1 MKTILSILI
10 LTFLISFGQNK
21 KTELNGTYYSVDN
34 EFEKWSIMELQENGV
49 FKYKYGLSACH
60 AEITGT
66 YSVDN
71 RKIRFENDREFTKKY
86 LESERDSLIK
96 SDSTFI
102 GIGIP
107 IYPDLSLTEWK
118 IKKNSIKPI
127 SEIDCGC
134 IIEKGKHR
142 KR

>member
-10 LTFLISFGQNK
+10 LTFLISIGQNK

-34 EFEKWSIMELQENGV
+34 EFEKWSIMELQQNGV
-49 FKYKYGLSACH
+49 FKYKYGLSACQ

-66 YSVDN
+66 YSVIN
-71 RKIRFENDREFTKKY
+71 RIIRFKNDREFTEKY

>member
-49 FKYKYGLSACH
+49 FKYKYGLSACQ

-66 YSVDN
+66 YSVEN

-96 SDSTFI
+96 SDSTFN

>member
-1 MKTILSILI
+1 MKIILSLI
-10 LTFLISFGQNK
+10 LLTFFISFGQNK
-21 KTELNGTYYSVDN
+21 TEELNGIYYSVDN
-34 EFEKWSIMELQENGV
+34 KFEKWSIMELKENGV
-49 FKYKYGLSACH
+49 FKYKYGLSACQ

-66 YSVDN
+66 YSVEN
-71 RKIRFENDREFTKKY
+71 NKIKFKNDQEFTKKY
-86 LESERDSLIK
+86 LEAERDSLIK
-96 SDSTFI
+96 TDSTFI

-118 IKKNSIKPI
+118 IKKSSIKPI

-134 IIEKGKHR
+134 IVEKGKHK

>member
-1 MKTILSILI
+1 MKIILSLI
-10 LTFLISFGQNK
+10 FLTFFISFGQI
-21 KTELNGTYYSVDN
+21 KTDELNGIYYSVDN
-34 EFEKWSIMELQENGV
+34 KFEKWSIIELQENGI
-49 FKYKYGLSACH
+49 FKYKYGLSACQ

-66 YSVDN
+66 YSVEN
-71 RKIRFENDREFTKKY
+71 KKIKFKNDKEFRKKY
-86 LESERDSLIK
+86 LEAERDSLIK
-96 SDSTFI
+96 TDSTFI
-102 GIGIP
+102 GVGIP

-134 IIEKGKHR
+134 IIEKGKHK